1 MWHEIRLSS
10 LGVIADAELEL
21 GPGLTV
27 LTGETGAGK
36 TMVVTALGLLRGAR
50 ADAGLVRHGADRLR
64 VEATVDVGALPEVK
78 VLLDETPAETDGDD
92 LVLART
98 IGKDGRSRAYLGGA
112 SVPAGMLARLSEQLV
127 AVHGQ
132 SDQHRLLQAGAQ
144 RAALDR
150 FGDLTA
156 ALATYRPG
164 YARLIESRRELEEL
178 TSASQERAREL
189 DVLVFGL
196 DEIAEVAPEE
206 GEDDALRVEES
217 RLAHA
222 ESLALAAAEAHGL
235 LSDTDDAADVLDLL
249 GRAGSVL
256 DGVREHDP
264 ALDAQARR
272 LDEIRFTV
280 SDVAAELA
288 SYADGVEVDPA
299 RLAAV
304 SERRAAL
311 AGLTRKY
318 GPELSDVL
326 AWAEDARRRATA
338 LQGDDG
344 RIAELTEEIARLE
357 ADLLAQ
363 AADITARRRESAV
376 RLAAEVGTELEALA
390 MPHARIDVAV
400 RAPEAPEPSDLGPD
414 GIDTVELLLAANAG
428 AAPRPLAKGASGG
441 ELSRVM
447 LALEVVLAD
456 KASVPT
462 FVFDEVDAGIG
473 GRAAIEVGRRLARLA
488 SGAQVLVVTHLPQVA
503 AFGDRHYHVLK
514 SDDGTVTTSGV
525 ALLDDDARVAELSRM
540 LAGLEGSA
548 TAEAHA
554 RELVALAAEDR
565 ALR

>member
-21 GPGLTV
+21 GAGLTV

-64 VEATVDVGALPEVK
+64 VEATVDVGGLPAVRD
-78 VLLDETPAETDGDD
+78 LLDETPAETDGDD

-144 RAALDR
+144 RDALDR
-150 FGDLTA
+150 FGDVGK
-156 ALATYRPG
+156 ALASYRPA
-164 YARLIESRRELEEL
+164 YTRLVESRRELEEL

-196 DEIAEVAPEE
+196 DEIAQVAPEE
-206 GEDDALRVEES
+206 GEDDALRIEES

-222 ESLALAAAEAHGL
+222 ESLVLAAAEAHGL

-249 GRAGSVL
+249 GRASSLL

-272 LDEIRFTV
+272 LDEVRFTV
-280 SDVAAELA
+280 SDVAGELA

-318 GPELSDVL
+318 GPALSDVL
-326 AWAEDARRRATA
+326 AWSDDARARAAA

-344 RIAELTEEIARLE
+344 RIAELTEEIAQLE
-357 ADLLAQ
+357 RDLLAQ
-363 AADITARRRESAV
+363 AAEITALRQESAV
-376 RLAAEVGTELEALA
+376 RLAAEVGAELEALA
-390 MPHARIDVAV
+390 MPHARIEVAV
-400 RAPEAPEPSDLGPD
+400 RAPETPEPSDLGPD
-414 GIDTVELLLAANAG
+414 GTDVVELLLAANAG

>member
-1 MWHEIRLSS
+1 MWQEIRLSS

-27 LTGETGAGK
+27 ITGETGAGK
-36 TMVVTALGLLRGAR
+36 TMVVTALGLLRGSR
-50 ADAGLVRHGADRLR
+50 ADSGLVRHGADRLR
-64 VEATVDVGALPEVK
+64 VEATVDVGALPGVRA
-78 VLLDETPAETDGDD
+78 LLDETPAETEGDE

-132 SDQHRLLQAGAQ
+132 SDQHRLLRTGAQ

-150 FGDLTA
+150 FGDVE
-156 ALATYRPG
+156 ALLEDYRPA
-164 YARLIESRRELEEL
+164 YSRLLEARRTLDDL
-178 TSASQERAREL
+178 TSAGQERAREL

-196 DEIAEVAPEE
+196 DEIAAVAPEE
-206 GEDDALRVEES
+206 GEDDALRIEEA

-222 ESLALAAAEAHGL
+222 ESLALAAAEAHSL
-235 LSDTDDAADVLDLL
+235 LSDTDDASDVLDLL
-249 GRAGSVL
+249 GRASALL

-264 ALDAQARR
+264 ALDVQARR
-272 LDEIRFTV
+272 LDEVRFTV
-280 SDVAAELA
+280 SDVAGELA
-288 SYADGVEVDPA
+288 SYSDGVEVDPA
-299 RLAAV
+299 RLAGV

-318 GPELSDVL
+318 GPTVADVL
-326 AWAEDARRRATA
+326 RWAEEAQVRVTT

-344 RIAELTEEIARLE
+344 RIAELADEIAALE
-357 ADLLAQ
+357 SDLLAQ
-363 AADITARRRESAV
+363 AATITARRRESAV
-376 RLAAEVGTELEALA
+376 RLAAEVGAELEALA
-390 MPHARIDVAV
+390 MPHARLDVQV
-400 RAPEAPEPSDLGPD
+400 DAPASPTPADLGPD
-414 GIDTVELLLAANAG
+414 GVDAVEMLLAANAG

-456 KASVPT
+456 RASVPT

-488 SGAQVLVVTHLPQVA
+488 ANAQVLVVTHLPQVA

-525 ALLDDDARVAELSRM
+525 GLLDDDARVAELSRM

-554 RELVALAAEDR
+554 RELVDLAAEDR